1 MGVGDGWMDGWWAE
15 DGWVNRWVNEAE
27 IREGRLKLE
36 LNMMR
41 TVRRAPGPSRHGLGN
56 ARHPC
61 LGSTVSERQGQ
72 AQERGAWARRKAAQ
86 GEEAGGVAE
95 EGSGRG
101 DQRP

>member
-1 MGVGDGWMDGWWAE
+1 MDGWWAE

-86 GEEAGGVAE
+86 GEEARGVAK